1 MSKNHP
7 KIYTK
12 HPNGGYGD
20 KQRDLAL
27 LNTWPR
33 YWQKGRVKRR
43 QNSLHVYPRL
53 KKGAFNF
60 QAVGTCTFLSPEAA
74 HRLVR
79 TKNHDLCKYPKS
91 TFQGIPV
98 TLRMLGFK
106 SDKSDWLRV
115 RNEFSV
121 HAQKNWTSPDVAI
134 VSADQKE
141 RASGDEK
148 DHNGRDTTS
157 WGLCKGRE
165 ICY

>member
-43 QNSLHVYPRL
+43 QNSLQVYPRHE
-53 KKGAFNF
+53 KSAFNF
-60 QAVGTCTFLSPEAA
+60 QAVGTCAFLSPEAA

-79 TKNHDLCKYPKS
+79 TKNHDLCKNPKS
-91 TFQGIPV
+91 KFQGIPV
-98 TLRMLGFK
+98 TLRMLRFK
-106 SDKSDWLRV
+106 SDKSDWFWSQSIMFT
-115 RNEFSV
+115 NPFKTGMSF
-121 HAQKNWTSPDVAI
+121 
-134 VSADQKE
+134 DQA
-141 RASGDEK
+141 R
-148 DHNGRDTTS
+148 GRDS
-157 WGLCKGRE
+157 WCWPKGARPLGTRMFATNNKRVNQ
-165 ICY
+165 I